1 MRTTQATASDVFA
14 DIAGTLEAA
23 EANASTDW
31 EMELVASLI
40 ARYDTDGES
49 LFLSDRQAEIL
60 RKRARETR

>member
-31 EMELVASLI
+31 EMEFVASLI
-40 ARYDTDGES
+40 ARYDES

-60 RKRARETR
+60 RKLAREM

>member
-23 EANASTDW
+23 EVNASTDW

-40 ARYDTDGES
+40 ARYDEYGES

-60 RKRARETR
+60 RKLARETR

>member
-40 ARYDTDGES
+40 ARYDEYGES

-60 RKRARETR
+60 RKLARETR

>member
-31 EMELVASLI
+31 EMEFVASLI
-40 ARYDTDGES
+40 ARYDADGES

-60 RKRARETR
+60 RKLARETR